1 MVTGFHRLG
10 RCAGLALCL
19 ALAALLAWG
28 AEVRAADHAKER
40 PHGWWLVVKPAACAR
55 GPKVLL
61 GEIAEPRG
69 DLDQA
74 AWKTL
79 AARPLWNAP
88 ERPGHQTALGRERV
102 AALLRQHAEEL
113 APACT
118 LPQQLVIQRGGA
130 VEDGEA
136 LARRVVT
143 FLTDRVQALGGEVEI
158 TDLHV
163 PEYIFLPGERDGL
176 ELVSS
181 APVKP
186 GRVNLLFELRAQ
198 GGKVGRRFAASGFLN
213 VWKPLPVAARGMSR
227 LEALNLAH
235 VQYKRKNLA
244 YHENV
249 WDGAGGPWRLAKN
262 VGIEQVIHKED
273 LEPVPV
279 VAKGGKVNLV
289 YEGTGIRLSVKAEA
303 LSDAGIGQAV
313 QVRNLQSNRKITATV
328 LDAETVV
335 VR

>member
-1 MVTGFHRLG
+1 MTMGLYRHG
-10 RCAGLALCL
+10 RSAGLALCL
-19 ALAALLAWG
+19 ALAALLVLA
-28 AEVRAADHAKER
+28 AEARAADR
-40 PHGWWLVVKPAACAR
+40 PQGWWLAVKPAACAQ

-61 GEIAEPRG
+61 GDIAEPRG
-69 DLDQA
+69 ELDQA
-74 AWKTL
+74 AWKAM

-88 ERPGHQTALGRERV
+88 DRPGHQTALNRERIV
-102 AALLRQHAEEL
+102 ALLRQHAEDI

-118 LPQQLVIQRGGA
+118 LPQQIVIQRGGA
-130 VEDGEA
+130 VENGET

-143 FLTDRVQALGGEVEI
+143 FLTDRVKALGGEVEI

-163 PEYIFLPGERDGL
+163 PEHIFLQGERDSL
-176 ELVSS
+176 ELTSS

-186 GRVNLLFELRAQ
+186 GRVNLLFELRSQ
-198 GGKVGRRFAASGFLN
+198 GGKASRRFAASGFLN
-213 VWKPLPVAARGMSR
+213 VWKPLPVAGRGMSR
-227 LEALNLAH
+227 LETLNLAN

-244 YHENV
+244 YHESV
-249 WDGAGGPWRLAKN
+249 WDGQGGPWRLAKN

-279 VAKGGKVNLV
+279 IAKGGKVNLV
-289 YEGTGIRLSVKAEA
+289 FEGTGIRLSVKAEA
-303 LSDAGIGQAV
+303 LADAGVGQHI

-328 LDAETVV
+328 LDADTVI